1 LIGLLPFPLDL
12 RGHLWRL
19 GEDFV
24 DVHQLVE
31 LLVTEHMKLGDDD
44 IQQERE
50 RELERE
56 SCQDS
61 TRLYSSSLVRL
72 GHLQSSATHS
82 TPQQALKV

>member
-12 RGHLWRL
+12 RGHLRRL

-44 IQQERE
+44 IQQERD
-50 RELERE
+50 REKELPGQYKITVPW
-56 SCQDS
+56 S
-61 TRLYSSSLVRL
+61 
-72 GHLQSSATHS
+72 SSATCS
-82 TPQQALKV
+82 PPQHTVHLNRL